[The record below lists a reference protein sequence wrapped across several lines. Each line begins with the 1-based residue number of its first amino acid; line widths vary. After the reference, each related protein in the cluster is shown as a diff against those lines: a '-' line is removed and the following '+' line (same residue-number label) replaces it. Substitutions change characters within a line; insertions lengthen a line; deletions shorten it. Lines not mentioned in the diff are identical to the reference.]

1 MSDCFVFYSH
11 ELNLSVQQSGFTIYR
26 KYKPAPEDMDRV
38 KVGDIIRFYHK
49 EMEAYLVAEGLFDD
63 ELLEDGKAT
72 SLLYLLSVCTSFRL
86 TGCLSMILLFN
97 VNENLKLYVNM
108 NIGGVYFSFDWQ
120 NLVLDLF
127 TDVGRLNALRICTTD
142 KTQSFCFQYI

>member
-1 MSDCFVFYSH
+1 MFFFNSH

-72 SLLYLLSVCTSFRL
+72 SLPISSLSVLSSEWLPFNDSF
-86 TGCLSMILLFN
+86 I
-97 VNENLKLYVNM
+97 
-108 NIGGVYFSFDWQ
+108 
-120 NLVLDLF
+120 
-127 TDVGRLNALRICTTD
+127 
-142 KTQSFCFQYI
+142 

>member
-1 MSDCFVFYSH
+1 MNITCFKIEFVLFNSH

-63 ELLEDGKAT
+63 ELLEDGKPT
-72 SLLYLLSVCTSFRL
+72 SLLYLWSVCLYIFSSDCLPFNDSF
-86 TGCLSMILLFN
+86 I
-97 VNENLKLYVNM
+97 
-108 NIGGVYFSFDWQ
+108 
-120 NLVLDLF
+120 
-127 TDVGRLNALRICTTD
+127 
-142 KTQSFCFQYI
+142 

>member
-1 MSDCFVFYSH
+1 MPFILSSKCLLNEHLLLTECFLCVFFISH

-72 SLLYLLSVCTSFRL
+72 SLLYL
-86 TGCLSMILLFN
+86 
-97 VNENLKLYVNM
+97 
-108 NIGGVYFSFDWQ
+108 
-120 NLVLDLF
+120 
-127 TDVGRLNALRICTTD
+127 
-142 KTQSFCFQYI
+142 

>member
-1 MSDCFVFYSH
+1 MNITCFKIEFVLFNSH

-63 ELLEDGKAT
+63 ELLEDGEAT
-72 SLLYLLSVCTSFRL
+72 SMLYL
-86 TGCLSMILLFN
+86 
-97 VNENLKLYVNM
+97 
-108 NIGGVYFSFDWQ
+108 
-120 NLVLDLF
+120 
-127 TDVGRLNALRICTTD
+127 
-142 KTQSFCFQYI
+142 